1 MNLANWLTF
10 ARIVLIPIFMIF
22 ILIRIPYGEYIAATV
37 FIIAASTDGLDGYI
51 ARSRN
56 EVTKLGKLMDPLAD
70 KLLVTAAL
78 ISLVEVELVPAWIA
92 VLIIG
97 REFAVTGLRTI
108 AADEGVILSASKLGK
123 LKTVFQI
130 TAVVTL
136 LLNEF
141 FIYKLDFSLGL
152 LILYIA
158 AFITILSGADYFMKA
173 WKDLKLYK
181 A

>member
-1 MNLANWLTF
+1 MNLANWLTL
-10 ARIVLIPIFMIF
+10 ARILLIPIFMIF
-22 ILIRIPYGEYIAATV
+22 ILVRIPYGEYVAAIV

-56 EVTKLGKLMDPLAD
+56 QVTKLGRLMDPLAD
-70 KLLVTAAL
+70 KLLVAAAL

-108 AADEGVILSASKLGK
+108 AADEGIILSASKLGK

-152 LILYIA
+152 VVLYVA
-158 AFITILSGADYFMKA
+158 AFITILSGIDYFLKA